1 MKIRLQRVRTQNE
14 SQNVLHSHRHTNKV
28 WIEKLYVKVF
38 QWNMKYNH
46 YSTGQIKFNYTL
58 YKWSI
63 SNIYQGKYFEN
74 NTVKMSD
81 NLKKVFK

>member
-1 MKIRLQRVRTQNE
+1 MK
-14 SQNVLHSHRHTNKV
+14 
-28 WIEKLYVKVF
+28 VKTYYIHIDILELKNYMSVF